1 MNFDRTRFEYAN
13 LSWIAYQKQQNKQ
26 KALKKYGL
34 DQIYFILPKYTNYNN
49 TTFYNYKTKTIVLSI
64 RGTDI
69 GNDLNMRN
77 DDLLTDLQ
85 LAFGRL
91 ALTKRYQS
99 SKDLLDLLIKEFPGV
114 NIVLTGH
121 SLAAAIA
128 DYLSLA
134 YKLPCILFN
143 TGSSPLSVVQNPMA
157 IRYTTNRPLGGFIDI
172 LSVSDA
178 LFNPSKIISKK
189 RNQSIHTI
197 TNFTPRQ

>member
-1 MNFDRTRFEYAN
+1 M
-13 LSWIAYQKQQNKQ
+13 
-26 KALKKYGL
+26 
-34 DQIYFILPKYTNYNN
+34 
-49 TTFYNYKTKTIVLSI
+49 

-69 GNDLNMRN
+69 GNDLGQRN
-77 DDLLTDLQ
+77 NDLLTDLQ
-85 LAFGRL
+85 LAVGRL
-91 ALTKRYQS
+91 KLTKRFKD
-99 SKDLLDLLIKEFPGV
+99 SKNMLDSIIKEFPGV

-143 TGSSPLSVVQNPMA
+143 TGSSPLSVIQNPMA
-157 IRYTTNRPLGGFIDI
+157 IRYTTNRPLGGYIDI

-178 LFNPSKIISKK
+178 LFNPSKIVSKK
-189 RNQSIHTI
+189 NKQSIHTI

>member
-26 KALKKYGL
+26 QALKKYGL
-34 DQIYFILPKYTNYNN
+34 DNEYFILPKYTNYNN
-49 TTFYNYKTKTIVLSI
+49 TTFYNYKTKTIVLSV

-69 GNDLNMRN
+69 GNDLGQRN
-77 DDLLTDLQ
+77 NDLLTDLQ
-85 LAFGRL
+85 LAVGRL
-91 ALTKRYQS
+91 KLTKRFKD
-99 SKDLLDLLIKEFPGV
+99 SKNMLDSIIKEFPGV

-178 LFNPSKIISKK
+178 LFNPSKIVSKK
-189 RNQSIHTI
+189 NKQSIHTI